1 MPSRESNR
9 LDSPTV
15 RLADRVDPLAPSA
28 PAPAQELPPPT
39 KPARETNPIGAEM
52 EARTTSPLMIDFRS
66 GPVAKLT
73 TNIEPRGEKMPT
85 DIATAR
91 LEEIADLSHASV
103 LLRDWMGLRY
113 CWDAPAFCH
122 QPLYFEE
129 VNLERYGYGPRYAR
143 VFQPVLSGAHF
154 FATVPALPYKMA
166 VDPPWA
172 CVSTLGH
179 YRPGS
184 PAPYRVIYP
193 PLSVR
198 GALAEAAVVIGGIVL
213 IP

>member
-1 MPSRESNR
+1 MG
-9 LDSPTV
+9 
-15 RLADRVDPLAPSA
+15 RVTL
-28 PAPAQELPPPT
+28 
-39 KPARETNPIGAEM
+39 
-52 EARTTSPLMIDFRS
+52 
-66 GPVAKLT
+66 
-73 TNIEPRGEKMPT
+73 
-85 DIATAR
+85 
-91 LEEIADLSHASV
+91 
-103 LLRDWMGLRY
+103 
-113 CWDAPAFCH
+113 
-122 QPLYFEE
+122 
-129 VNLERYGYGPRYAR
+129 R